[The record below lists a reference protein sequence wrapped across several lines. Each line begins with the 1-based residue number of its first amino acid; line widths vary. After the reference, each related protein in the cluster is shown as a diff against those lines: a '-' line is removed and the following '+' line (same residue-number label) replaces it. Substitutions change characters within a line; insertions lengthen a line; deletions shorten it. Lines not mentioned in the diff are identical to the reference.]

1 MIAAVDIPV
10 GLHHGSPSTG
20 GRHRADAWWLT
31 RPVGKCGVEELYED
45 LSDIRLYPF
54 VVDATNETSPLFRV
68 DGGITEGYAL
78 HDGRELQI
86 LTTNLFEE
94 TIEPHRIIRIQV
106 VHSRHRVPFY
116 MMLL

>member
-10 GLHHGSPSTG
+10 GLHHGCPSTG
-20 GRHRADAWWLT
+20 GRHRADAWRLS
-31 RPVGKCGVEELYED
+31 RPVGKCGVEELYKD

-54 VVDATNETSPLFRV
+54 VVDPANETSPLFRG
-68 DGGITEGYAL
+68 DGGITEGRLY
-78 HDGRELQI
+78 DGRELQI
-86 LTTNLFEE
+86 LTTYLFEE
-94 TIEPHRIIRIQV
+94 TIEFYGMIRIQV